1 MWPAEVRD
9 ATVSRRERDG
19 RAGCSTEHECESPAS
34 PPATHRYV
42 VGTLSVSRACREV
55 VHGPVRDASETS
67 LVLPRNLGKNGR
79 LLHFLLR
86 HDFPA

>member
-1 MWPAEVRD
+1 MRITCVPTRD
-9 ATVSRRERDG
+9 SQIRSRDPERF
-19 RAGCSTEHECESPAS
+19 E
-34 PPATHRYV
+34 
-42 VGTLSVSRACREV
+42 SVSEV
-55 VHGPVRDASETS
+55 VQDASETS